1 MNVKKPIIPTPVKN
15 IDKILNAIYAEQG
28 LDYDG
33 VKEKSSIQSDEE
45 TETALIKLCED
56 KYIIPRNNDATI
68 AHHNVKAHIYMA
80 SYGGVIH
87 KLKGGYEQ
95 EIINSF
101 EEKNLNQQVIA
112 DQKSLAGRMNLLT
125 LVLVI
130 VAVPTA
136 LVALAD
142 LYWDYHWFHLPAWWG
157 MVALNIVVSVSAS
170 YFMWVWLQK
179 KRSKKQQ

>member
-1 MNVKKPIIPTPVKN
+1 MNKPTIPTPVKN
-15 IDKILNAIYAEQG
+15 IDKILNAIYAEKG
-28 LDYDG
+28 LNYDG

-45 TETALIKLCED
+45 IETAIIKLYED
-56 KYIIPRNNDATI
+56 KYIIPRNNDVTI

-112 DQKSLAGRMNLLT
+112 DQKSLARRMNLLT

-130 VAVPTA
+130 VAVPTG
-136 LVALAD
+136 LLALAD
-142 LYWDYHWFHLPAWWG
+142 LYTNYHWFRLPALWG
-157 MVALNIVVSVSAS
+157 MVSLNVVVSALTS
-170 YFMWVWLQK
+170 YLVWKLLQRK
-179 KRSKKQQ
+179 KAKKQE